1 MALQLQKELNPE
13 QADAAATISGPVL
26 IIAGAGSG
34 KTRMI
39 TYRIAYMLE
48 QGISQSEILAL
59 TFTNK
64 AASEMAERIRLVTGK
79 PMNKLTASTFHSF
92 GLSVL
97 KRNGSYLGYSKGFSV
112 YDQSDKMGMLKS
124 SLVEL
129 RIDPKSEDLYAL
141 SELISS
147 IKTGRLQFS
156 ADTSE
161 YKPLFKE
168 YNSHLKLYNAVDFD
182 DLIMQPI
189 ALFQQFPEILELYR
203 KKYKYIL
210 VDEFQDTS
218 IQQYQLVKMLSC
230 NHRNLCVVGDDDQSI
245 YSWRGADFRNITN
258 FEKDYPECREIKL
271 EQNYRSTGTIIQAA
285 NTLIK
290 NNKNR
295 KKKRLWTGDE
305 KSGIIALSHPEDESE
320 EAEFIAD
327 KIKEVMIKH
336 RLRYDNFGVLLRT
349 NNLLTAIEH
358 AFLSSNIPYKVSGGQ
373 SFFQRK
379 EIKDIIA
386 YLRIMA
392 NLDDEMSLL
401 RIINTPKR
409 GIGKTTLQFFRKLS
423 DQKNC
428 SLFSAIT
435 ASVHAADTGIRE
447 SIRRNSSELI
457 DFINSYREQLFSRKK
472 LSTVLTSMLTDIS
485 YKNHIISEH
494 PDNDQLAQWKMKNV
508 DLFISILDRWERNPD
523 KKGDSLYDFLGS
535 ISLVGKT
542 EPDQEAGK
550 VNLMTVH
557 ASKGLEFHT
566 VFLAG
571 VEDHIIPH
579 KRSLEENPDNIEEER
594 RLFYVAITRA
604 KNNLYMTSCRTRKY
618 MREVIET
625 IPSRFLEELPSD
637 LIEQPGEDTV
647 ADVESAANYFDQMR
661 QRLKAGVP

>member
-1 MALQLQKELNPE
+1 
-13 QADAAATISGPVL
+13 
-26 IIAGAGSG
+26 
-34 KTRMI
+34 
-39 TYRIAYMLE
+39 
-48 QGISQSEILAL
+48 
-59 TFTNK
+59 
-64 AASEMAERIRLVTGK
+64 
-79 PMNKLTASTFHSF
+79 
-92 GLSVL
+92 
-97 KRNGSYLGYSKGFSV
+97 
-112 YDQSDKMGMLKS
+112 
-124 SLVEL
+124 
-129 RIDPKSEDLYAL
+129 
-141 SELISS
+141 
-147 IKTGRLQFS
+147 
-156 ADTSE
+156 
-161 YKPLFKE
+161 
-168 YNSHLKLYNAVDFD
+168 
-182 DLIMQPI
+182 
-189 ALFQQFPEILELYR
+189 
-203 KKYKYIL
+203 
-210 VDEFQDTS
+210 
-218 IQQYQLVKMLSC
+218 
-230 NHRNLCVVGDDDQSI
+230 
-245 YSWRGADFRNITN
+245 
-258 FEKDYPECREIKL
+258 
-271 EQNYRSTGTIIQAA
+271 
-285 NTLIK
+285 
-290 NNKNR
+290 
-295 KKKRLWTGDE
+295 
-305 KSGIIALSHPEDESE
+305 
-320 EAEFIAD
+320 
-327 KIKEVMIKH
+327 
-336 RLRYDNFGVLLRT
+336 
-349 NNLLTAIEH
+349 
-358 AFLSSNIPYKVSGGQ
+358 
-373 SFFQRK
+373 
-379 EIKDIIA
+379 
-386 YLRIMA
+386 MA

-535 ISLVGKT
+535 ISLAGKT

>member
-1 MALQLQKELNPE
+1 MALQLKNELNPE
-13 QADAAATISGPVL
+13 QADAAATIEGPVL

-48 QGISQSEILAL
+48 QGIPQSEILAL

-64 AASEMAERIRLVTGK
+64 AAAEMSDRIQVVTKK
-79 PMNKLTASTFHSF
+79 PMKKLTTSTFHAF
-92 GLSVL
+92 GLATL
-97 KRNGSYLGYSKGFSV
+97 KRHGSYLGYSKGFSV
-112 YDQSDKMGMLKS
+112 YDTSDKMGMLKA
-124 SLVEL
+124 SLIEL

-141 SELISS
+141 SELISAV
-147 IKTGRLQFS
+147 KTGRKQFS
-156 ADTSE
+156 SDTLE
-161 YKPLFKE
+161 YKPLYDE

-182 DLIMQPI
+182 DLIMQPLV
-189 ALFQQFPEILELYR
+189 LFKEFPELLEYYR
-203 KKYKYIL
+203 NRFKYIL

-218 IQQYQLVKMLSC
+218 LQQYQLVYLLSSL
-230 NHRNLCVVGDDDQSI
+230 HRNLCVVGDDDQSI

-258 FEKDYPECREIKL
+258 FEKDYPECKEIRL

-290 NNKNR
+290 NNVKR
-295 KKKRLWTGDE
+295 KKKRLWTGDD
-305 KSGIIALSHPEDESE
+305 KSGIIALSYPEDENQ

-327 KIKEVMIKH
+327 KIKEVMIKNS
-336 RLRYDNFGVLLRT
+336 LRYDNFGVLLRT

-358 AFLSSNIPYKVSGGQ
+358 ALLSSNIPYKVSGGQ

-379 EIKDIIA
+379 EIRDIIA
-386 YLRIMA
+386 YLRVMA

-409 GIGKTTLQFFRKLS
+409 GIGKSTLQFFRTVS
-423 DQKNC
+423 EQKKC
-428 SLFSAIT
+428 SLFSAI
-435 ASVHAADTGIRE
+435 ASVSHAEDTGIRE
-447 SIRRNSSELI
+447 STKRKSAELI
-457 DFINSYREQLFSRKK
+457 EFITLYKEQLFSKK
-472 LSTVLTSMLTDIS
+472 KKSAVLVTMLTDIS
-485 YKNHIISEH
+485 YKNHLITEH

-508 DLFISILDRWERNPD
+508 DLFVSILDRWERNPD
-523 KKGDSLYDFLGS
+523 KRRDSLYDFLNS

-550 VNLMTVH
+550 VNLMTIH

-604 KNNLYMTSCRTRKY
+604 KNNLYMTSCRTRKF
-618 MREVIET
+618 MRELIDTV
-625 IPSRFLEELPSD
+625 PSRFLVEMPAE
-637 LIEQPGEDTV
+637 LIEHPGEDTV
-647 ADVESAANYFDQMR
+647 ADTESAVSYFDQMR
-661 QRLKAGVP
+661 QKLKTGLS

>member
-1 MALQLQKELNPE
+1 MALQLENELNSE
-13 QADAAATISGPVL
+13 QADAAATIVGPVL

-48 QGISQSEILAL
+48 QGIPQSEILAL

-64 AASEMAERIRLVTGK
+64 AAAEMSERIQSVTKK
-79 PMNKLTASTFHSF
+79 PMKKLTTSTFHAF
-92 GLSVL
+92 GLATL
-97 KRNGSYLGYSKGFSV
+97 KRHGSYLGYSKGFSV
-112 YDQSDKMGMLKS
+112 YDTTDKMGMLKA

-141 SELISS
+141 AELISAV
-147 IKTGRLQFS
+147 KTGRKQFS
-156 ADTSE
+156 ADTIE
-161 YKPLFKE
+161 YKPIYDE

-182 DLIMQPI
+182 DLIMQPLV
-189 ALFQQFPEILELYR
+189 LFKDFPDILEYYR
-203 KKYKYIL
+203 ERFKYIL

-218 IQQYQLVKMLSC
+218 LQQYKLVYMLSS

-258 FEKDYPECREIKL
+258 FEKDYPECKEIKL

-290 NNKNR
+290 NNVKR

-305 KSGIIALSHPEDESE
+305 KSGIIALSYPEDENE

-327 KIKEVMIKH
+327 KIKEVMIKNS
-336 RLRYDNFGVLLRT
+336 LRYDNFGVLLRT

-358 AFLSSNIPYKVSGGQ
+358 ALLSSNIPYKVSGGQ

-379 EIKDIIA
+379 EIRDIIA
-386 YLRIMA
+386 YLRVMA

-409 GIGKTTLQFFRKLS
+409 GIGKSTLQYFRTVS
-423 DQKNC
+423 EQKKC

-435 ASVHAADTGIRE
+435 AVSHADDTKIRE
-447 SIRRNSSELI
+447 STKRKSAELI
-457 DFINSYREQLFSRKK
+457 EFITLYKEQLFSKK
-472 LSTVLTSMLTDIS
+472 KKSTVLVTMLTDIS
-485 YKNHIISEH
+485 YKNHIIAEH

-508 DLFISILDRWERNPD
+508 DLFVSILDRWERNPD
-523 KKGDSLYDFLGS
+523 KRGDSLYDFLGS

-604 KNNLYMTSCRTRKY
+604 RNNLYMTSCRTRKF
-618 MREVIET
+618 MRELIDTV
-625 IPSRFLEELPSD
+625 PSRFLAEMPAE
-637 LIEQPGEDTV
+637 LIEHPGEDTV
-647 ADVESAANYFDQMR
+647 ADTESAVNYFDLMR
-661 QRLKAGVP
+661 QKLSSGIS

>member
-1 MALQLQKELNPE
+1 MALQLKNELNPE
-13 QADAAATISGPVL
+13 QADAAATIEGPVL

-48 QGISQSEILAL
+48 QGIPQSEILAL

-64 AASEMAERIRLVTGK
+64 AAAEMSERIQSVTKK
-79 PMNKLTASTFHSF
+79 PMKKLTTSTFHAF
-92 GLSVL
+92 GLATL
-97 KRNGSYLGYSKGFSV
+97 KRHGSYLGYSKGFSV
-112 YDQSDKMGMLKS
+112 YDTSDKMGMIKA
-124 SLVEL
+124 SLIEM
-129 RIDPKSEDLYAL
+129 RIDPKLEDLYAL
-141 SELISS
+141 SELISAV
-147 IKTGRLQFS
+147 KTGRKQFS
-156 ADTSE
+156 GDTLE
-161 YKPLFKE
+161 YKSLYDE

-182 DLIMQPI
+182 DLIMQPLV
-189 ALFQQFPEILELYR
+189 LFKEFPELLEYYR
-203 KKYKYIL
+203 NRFKYIL

-218 IQQYQLVKMLSC
+218 LQQYQLVYMLSSQ
-230 NHRNLCVVGDDDQSI
+230 HRNLCVVGDDDQSI

-258 FEKDYPECREIKL
+258 FEKDYPECKEIRL

-290 NNKNR
+290 NNVKR
-295 KKKRLWTGDE
+295 KKKRLWTGDD
-305 KSGIIALSHPEDESE
+305 KSGIIALSYPEDENQ

-327 KIKEVMIKH
+327 KIKEVMIKNS
-336 RLRYDNFGVLLRT
+336 LRYDNFGVLLRT

-358 AFLSSNIPYKVSGGQ
+358 ALLSSNIPYKVSGGQ

-379 EIKDIIA
+379 EIRDIIA
-386 YLRIMA
+386 YLRVIA

-409 GIGKTTLQFFRKLS
+409 GIGKSTLQYFRTVS
-423 DQKNC
+423 EQKKC
-428 SLFSAIT
+428 TLFSAIS
-435 ASVHAADTGIRE
+435 AVSHAEDTGIRE
-447 SIRRNSSELI
+447 SAKRKSTELI
-457 DFINSYREQLFSRKK
+457 EFIHLYKEQLFSKK
-472 LSTVLTSMLTDIS
+472 KKSAVLVSMLTDIS
-485 YKNHIISEH
+485 YKNHLITEH

-508 DLFISILDRWERNPD
+508 DLFVSILDRWERNPD
-523 KKGDSLYDFLGS
+523 KKGDSLYDFLNS

-571 VEDHIIPH
+571 IEDHIIPH

-604 KNNLYMTSCRTRKY
+604 RNNLYMTSCRTRKF
-618 MREVIET
+618 MREIIDTV
-625 IPSRFLEELPSD
+625 PSRFLDEIPAE

-647 ADVESAANYFDQMR
+647 ADAESAVNYFDQMR
-661 QRLKAGVP
+661 QKLKSGLS